1 MSVSLRDRIP
11 FAKILIVL
19 AVAFFIAIGL
29 LWLAGTLPYP
39 FGPDPREKF
48 SVGPVGGVAL
58 IIGLLSA
65 AGFVATIAAWVC
77 AGVIAAFSRKE
88 TEPQRLFSEEENKN
102 KLS

>member
-1 MSVSLRDRIP
+1 MSISSSDRIP

-39 FGPDPREKF
+39 LGPDPREKF
-48 SVGPVGGVAL
+48 SVGSVGGVAL
-58 IIGLLSA
+58 IVGLLSA

-77 AGVIAAFSRKE
+77 VGVVAAFSQKE
-88 TEPQRLFSEEENKN
+88 KEPQRLFSGEENKN